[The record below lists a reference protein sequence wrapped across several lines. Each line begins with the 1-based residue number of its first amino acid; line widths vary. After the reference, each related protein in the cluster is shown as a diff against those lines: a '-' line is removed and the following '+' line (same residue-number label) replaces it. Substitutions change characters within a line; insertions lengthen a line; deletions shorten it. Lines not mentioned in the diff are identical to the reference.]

1 MGHLIIDTDDNAC
14 EQGRPS
20 LVKAGIFQHIYIYI
34 YIFIDPNLKNIN
46 LTYRNYPQFIGT
58 TQHVTCRC

>member
-34 YIFIDPNLKNIN
+34 YIYIHRSESEEHQFNLS
-46 LTYRNYPQFIGT
+46 
-58 TQHVTCRC
+58 

>member
-34 YIFIDPNLKNIN
+34 YIHRSESEEHQFNLS
-46 LTYRNYPQFIGT
+46 
-58 TQHVTCRC
+58 